1 MLSYKIVLKGLKP
14 GEDDYETVEV
24 IIEAETDIEVEHKIA
39 DTIYEVRNKHQYY
52 KMRYV
57 SKVVYDGS
65 EVQECDCG
73 TEQVQK

>member
-1 MLSYKIVLKGLKP
+1 MLFYKIVLKGLKP
-14 GEDDYETVEV
+14 GEDDYETIQL
-24 IIEAETDIEVEHKIA
+24 IIKGETDTEVENNIA
-39 DTIYEVRNKHQYY
+39 DAIYEIRNKHQYY

-65 EVQECDCG
+65 EVQECNSG

>member
-1 MLSYKIVLKGLKP
+1 MLYYKIILKGLKP
-14 GEDDYETVEV
+14 GEDDYETISVV
-24 IIEAETDIEVEHKIA
+24 ISGKTEEEVENNIA
-39 DTIYEVRNKHQYY
+39 DEIYEIRNKHQYY

-65 EVQECDCG
+65 EVQECNCG

>member
-14 GEDDYETVEV
+14 GEDDYETIEV
-24 IIEAETDIEVEHKIA
+24 IIEGETDIEVENKIA
-39 DTIYEVRNKHQYY
+39 DAIYEVRNKHQYY

-65 EVQECDCG
+65 EVQERDCG